1 MNTQSKDVADQMVRD
16 SITLELEN
24 DQKSDGLVDPGG
36 FVLAENDDLV
46 SADDLG
52 DSYDVNG
59 DEDDI
64 IELTDMVEP
73 SPGEDARLDDGAGD
87 SSSLN
92 TQAMEEEI
100 IELVDAVK
108 DAPEAEEEV
117 LELTDAVVDDSEVE
131 EEVLE
136 LTDAVVDDTFGFEAM
151 PMVAA
156 PGDGESY
163 KGLVDEEDSAP
174 DLGDDTGISM
184 EEDVADMQ
192 VVEETEAIS
201 EQPVETADMA
211 IEKEQSETD
220 DAFEEAEM
228 VPKAA
233 ESYDDPV
240 ETADSDL
247 EEAIRKK
254 FSDEKIEAVITR
266 VVQDTI
272 EEKAGRILLEVAE
285 AAIAKEIEKIKKAL

>member
-1 MNTQSKDVADQMVRD
+1 MNTQGKDVADQMVRD
-16 SITLELEN
+16 SITLEN
-24 DQKSDGLVDPGG
+24 DQKGEGLVDPGG
-36 FVLAENDDLV
+36 FVLAEDDDLV

-52 DSYDVNG
+52 DSADVND

-64 IELTDMVEP
+64 IELTDMVEL
-73 SPGEDARLDDGAGD
+73 SPGKDVRLDDGAGD

-117 LELTDAVVDDSEVE
+117 LELTDVVM
-131 EEVLE
+131 
-136 LTDAVVDDTFGFEAM
+136 DDTFGSEAM

-163 KGLVDEEDSAP
+163 EGLVDEQDSAP
-174 DLGDDTGISM
+174 DLSDDMGISI
-184 EEDVADMQ
+184 EEDVAEMQ
-192 VVEETEAIS
+192 FVEETEAIS
-201 EQPVETADMA
+201 EQPVETADIA
-211 IEKEQSETD
+211 IEKEQSETY

-228 VPKAA
+228 VPKSV
-233 ESYDDPV
+233 ESFDDPV